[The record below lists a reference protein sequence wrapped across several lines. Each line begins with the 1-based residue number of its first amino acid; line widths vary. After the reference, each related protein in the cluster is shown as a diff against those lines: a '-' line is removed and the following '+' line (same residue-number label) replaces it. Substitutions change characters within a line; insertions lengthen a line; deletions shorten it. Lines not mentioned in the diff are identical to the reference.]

1 MICSKC
7 GKQNDDGVAFCTEC
21 GNPLTPANSQPV
33 EQQVQNPQPNGNMD
47 DGKGLSIA
55 ALVLGI
61 ISIVFLWFFSVFSLI
76 FVATGIVGI
85 ILGYKGRKKSI
96 ACYGK
101 ASGMAT
107 AGFVLSI
114 IATALSALYVI
125 SCVACVGCIA
135 GSVPGAL
142 EGLEELE
149 DLNY

>member
-1 MICSKC
+1 MFCSKC
-7 GKQNDDGVAFCTEC
+7 GKQNEDGTAFCTEC
-21 GNPLTPANSQPV
+21 GNPLTPESNQPEV
-33 EQQVQNPQPNGNMD
+33 QQNPQPEGGKND

-61 ISIVFLWFFSVFSLI
+61 VSVVCVWFFGVASIIFIATSV
-76 FVATGIVGI
+76 VGI

-96 ACYGK
+96 ASYGK

-114 IATALSALYVI
+114 VAASIAILYVI

-135 GSVPGAL
+135 SSVPGAL
-142 EGLEELE
+142 EGLEEF
-149 DLNY
+149 NY